1 MPYAITSPHFL
12 ATEAGASVLAD
23 GGSAIEAMVAAAA
36 AIAVAYPHMN
46 SLGGDGFWL
55 ISQAGRK
62 STPIAI
68 DATGSAAAEASISG
82 YRALGFDAIP
92 NRGGL
97 AAITSAGAVAGWQAA
112 LDLLPGHRPLTDLL
126 APALDLARSGI
137 KVSTSLAAASAK
149 VWDDLKTDAGYPGIY
164 APNDQPLQRG
174 ETLRNP
180 ALAATLEH
188 LARAGLDDFY
198 HGDVGQS
205 LARSLAKAGSPL
217 TRSDLQNYSVRQPQ
231 ALTTATRD
239 GQLFNFPA
247 PTQGQASLMILALFE
262 RVRDRAKSEADRV
275 HLLIECTKLAFR
287 ARDRFTADP
296 DHLPP
301 DYHQQLDDDHLDALA
316 LEIKLMQ
323 AQPWPHPAEPG
334 DTVWLGCV
342 DADGT
347 MVSYIQS
354 LYWEFGSGVVCP
366 DTGIVWTNR
375 GLSFKLDEQHHNQLR
390 PGARPFTTLNP
401 AYAGLNNGD
410 RLVYGTMGGEGQPQ
424 TQAALMMRHL
434 MEGRSLQD
442 SIADGRWLLG
452 RTWGDS
458 SDNLKLEADL
468 AERIAPD
475 LQRRGHD
482 LVSVAEHSEMMG
494 HAGAIRR
501 YANGRLEAA
510 SDPRSDGRALT
521 QN

>member
-46 SLGGDGFWL
+46 GLGGDGFWL
-55 ISQAGRK
+55 ISPAGRK
-62 STPIAI
+62 PIAI
-68 DATGSAAAEASISG
+68 DATGSAAAEASIDG
-82 YRALGFDAIP
+82 YRALGYDTIP
-92 NRGGL
+92 DRGGRSAL
-97 AAITSAGAVAGWQAA
+97 TTAGAVAGWQAA
-112 LDLLPGHRPLTDLL
+112 LELLPSHRPLKDLV

-137 KVSTSLAAASAK
+137 SVTDSLAAASTK
-149 VWDDLKTDAGYPGIY
+149 VAEEFKSFSDYQSIY
-164 APNDQPLQRG
+164 TPDNRPLHQG
-174 ETLRNP
+174 EQLRN
-180 ALAATLEH
+180 AKLADTLEH
-188 LARAGLDDFY
+188 LAIAGLNDFY
-198 HGDVGQS
+198 QGDVGQS
-205 LARSLAKAGSPL
+205 LARSLDKAGSPL
-217 TRSDLQNYSVRQPQ
+217 MRSDLQHYRVRQPQ
-231 ALTTATRD
+231 ALTTTTRD
-239 GQLFNFPA
+239 GDLFNFPA
-247 PTQGQASLMILALFE
+247 PTQGLASLMILALFD
-262 RVRDRAKSEADRV
+262 RVRDQAKSEADRV
-275 HLLIECTKLAFR
+275 HLLVECTKLAFR
-287 ARDRFTADP
+287 VRDQLIADP
-296 DHLPP
+296 NHLPP
-301 DYHQQLDDDHLDALA
+301 AYFDQLEDDNLNALA
-316 LEIKLMQ
+316 HQVQLKR
-323 AQPWPHPAEPG
+323 AAPWPHPAEPG

-375 GLSFKLDEQHHNQLR
+375 GLSFKLDETHPNRLR

-401 AYAGLNNGD
+401 AYADLRGGD

-434 MEGRSLQD
+434 LEGRSLED
-442 SIADGRWLLG
+442 SIAQGRWLLG

-458 SDNLKLEADL
+458 SNNLKLEADL
-468 AERIAPD
+468 AARIAGD
-475 LQRRGHD
+475 LQQRGHD
-482 LVSVAEHSEMMG
+482 LVSVPEHSEMMG

-510 SDPRSDGRALT
+510 TDPRSDGRALV